1 MTDYIEYTPK
11 RHGQRPPYWT
21 PDTPTGLDNKN
32 FVRQPNWAWIAGTLY
47 YVPYEAVYGV
57 PRPAPVDVG
66 ADAAPVDIRPN
77 CEMQANTIEEL
88 RAANE
93 RWVIAFKQA
102 EERANGRIEALQADN
117 ARLRE
122 ALRVYAGPMEWT
134 QEGGWG
140 MFPVWADGYPGGV
153 YLDDN
158 TLDFGDAAREALQE
172 TSDGQ

>member
-1 MTDYIEYTPK
+1 MTEISKEWCINMAKQEEGDIGAGK
-11 RHGQRPPYWT
+11 LAI
-21 PDTPTGLDNKN
+21 DPTADNFHNLPLSESFERVAK
-32 FVRQPNWAWIAGTLY
+32 VAEERQEFNEQMALND
-47 YVPYEAVYGV
+47 
-57 PRPAPVDVG
+57 RG
-66 ADAAPVDIRPN
+66 AQV
-77 CEMQANTIEEL
+77 NTIEEL

-102 EERANGRIEALQADN
+102 EADATGRIEALQADKVK
-117 ARLRE
+117 LRE

-158 TLDFGDAAREALQE
+158 TLDFGEAARAALQE
-172 TSDGQ
+172 TDETFTRSGDT